1 MATVTVNKLDKQNDE
16 SEFEIETLD
25 DIQSGG
31 ASTASTG
38 TPNLSVPLNNNSI
51 KVNSLEKEN
60 DTPNKSE
67 KMQTNPISSTS
78 NKPASAQESV
88 KANAPMSEPKR
99 DEEDESEFPAEENED
114 KETPVNTPKSSESK
128 LQSTQEADKE
138 LVNNLESAQKN
149 NVTPELNTT
158 QLNTEQIN
166 TAQKTKKKV
175 KKVKKVG
182 ATKKKVVAQQQTAT
196 PINNDVQPHVEF
208 GNERGTMTIKYA
220 SAKTTVPLYSSAK
233 SSHLD
238 LASIKSAFD
247 TEYDAIKAMTTEQVT
262 ELRHEMQNTEFSE
275 LGSEA
280 LIHGLLSLIDDHD
293 TKKLTLKMMLAR
305 GLLKVKA

>member
-1 MATVTVNKLDKQNDE
+1 MSTVTVNKLDKNDE

-51 KVNSLEKEN
+51 KVNSLEREN
-60 DTPNKSE
+60 SSPNMSE
-67 KMQTNPISSTS
+67 KVASEPLSST
-78 NKPASAQESV
+78 KPSSMQESV
-88 KANAPMSEPKR
+88 KPNTPMSEPKS
-99 DEEDESEFPAEENED
+99 DEEDESEFPEEGNEA
-114 KETPVNTPKSSESK
+114 KEATVNKPKSSEST
-128 LQSTQEADKE
+128 LQSTQEEDKE
-138 LVNNLESAQKN
+138 LVNNLESAQKT
-149 NVTPELNTT
+149 NVIPEVNTT
-158 QLNTEQIN
+158 
-166 TAQKTKKKV
+166 QKTKKKV

-182 ATKKKVVAQQQTAT
+182 ATKKKVVAAQQIST

-220 SAKTTVPLYSSAK
+220 SAKTTVPLYSNAK

-238 LASIKSAFD
+238 LASIKAAFD
-247 TEYDAIKAMTTEQVT
+247 TEYDTVKAMTAEQVT
-262 ELRHEMQNTEFSE
+262 ELRHEMQNTEFSDI
-275 LGSEA
+275 GSDA

-293 TKKLTLKMMLAR
+293 TKKLTLKMMLVR